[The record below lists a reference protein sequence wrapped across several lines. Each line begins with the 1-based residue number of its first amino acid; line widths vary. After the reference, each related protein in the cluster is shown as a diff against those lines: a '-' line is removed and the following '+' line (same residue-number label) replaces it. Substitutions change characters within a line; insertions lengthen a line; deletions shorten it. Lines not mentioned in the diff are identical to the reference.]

1 VELIETPTFTRQIK
15 DLLTDD
21 DYWEFQ
27 SRLLYAYPKN
37 VTADLSPK
45 QVAQLAKAVKEE
57 FGNEAES
64 V

>member
-21 DYWEFQ
+21 DYGEFQ